1 MTETRT
7 EIRGATAV
15 LRLHRPEARNAL
27 TDTMMLAADAALS
40 AWEIDPAI
48 RAVVIAGTDDCFCA
62 GGDLKASAAS
72 ADGPFDKYFARF
84 NRSAW
89 HNFVRHLGNY
99 PKPVIA
105 AVEGP
110 ALGGGLEIALRC
122 DFIVGSA
129 SAKLG
134 LTEAKFSLF
143 PILGGAWLLAEA
155 VGERLAKELIFT
167 ARHVDAN
174 EALRIG
180 LVNQVVPAGQA
191 LTAALETAGRI
202 GENGPLAVA
211 LAKQAVGRARSQ
223 SFEQAL
229 LASGEMSAMLA
240 ASEDRVEGLT
250 AFREK
255 RKPNF
260 KGK

>member
-1 MTETRT
+1 
-7 EIRGATAV
+7 
-15 LRLHRPEARNAL
+15 
-27 TDTMMLAADAALS
+27 
-40 AWEIDPAI
+40 
-48 RAVVIAGTDDCFCA
+48 
-62 GGDLKASAAS
+62 
-72 ADGPFDKYFARF
+72 
-84 NRSAW
+84 
-89 HNFVRHLGNY
+89 
-99 PKPVIA
+99 
-105 AVEGP
+105 
-110 ALGGGLEIALRC
+110 
-122 DFIVGSA
+122 
-129 SAKLG
+129 
-134 LTEAKFSLF
+134 
-143 PILGGAWLLAEA
+143 
-155 VGERLAKELIFT
+155 
-167 ARHVDAN
+167 
-174 EALRIG
+174 LRIG

-191 LTAALETAGRI
+191 LTAALAIADRI